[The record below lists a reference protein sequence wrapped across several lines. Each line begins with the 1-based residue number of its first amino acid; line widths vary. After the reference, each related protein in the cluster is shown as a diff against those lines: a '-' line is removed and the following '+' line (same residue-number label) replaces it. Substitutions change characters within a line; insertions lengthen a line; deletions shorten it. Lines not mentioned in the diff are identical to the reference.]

1 MILVAW
7 VIWRRSVVLSVFG
20 FPALPLDITP
30 HCRVLPCSSSRRW
43 PADSQNKAQKNH
55 QCSCHEWYINT
66 FRTDFSLL
74 IIVIGGFSGFVWC
87 SDKCRRMMQEYLVLP
102 LRLYQNLNHHLPA
115 DATPDF
121 QYTAYPAIYQ
131 RQNILILTYSVF
143 KFLSVMRY
151 V

>member
-1 MILVAW
+1 MILAAW
-7 VIWRRSVVLSVFG
+7 VIWRRSVVPSMFG

-30 HCRVLPCSSSRRW
+30 HRRVLPCSFSLRW
-43 PADSQNKAQKNH
+43 PADSQNKAQIGPRSMNPH
-55 QCSCHEWYINT
+55 ECSRHEWYINT

-87 SDKCRRMMQEYLVLP
+87 SDKCRRMMQEYVVLP
-102 LRLYQNLNHHLPA
+102 LRLYKNLHLHLPA

-131 RQNILILTYSVF
+131 RQNILIFNLF
-143 KFLSVMRY
+143 RF
-151 V
+151 